1 MGGRT
6 DPDLPR
12 ENETSD
18 ATQQSGQKESQQNLP
33 VDPNADP
40 CRAERLGA
48 VTMVAATFFSVA
60 RRERTG

>member
-1 MGGRT
+1 MPT
-6 DPDLPR
+6 CPR

-40 CRAERLGA
+40 CRAERIGSYGA
-48 VTMVAATFFSVA
+48 KPPPEPGA
-60 RRERTG
+60 ETGHIQT